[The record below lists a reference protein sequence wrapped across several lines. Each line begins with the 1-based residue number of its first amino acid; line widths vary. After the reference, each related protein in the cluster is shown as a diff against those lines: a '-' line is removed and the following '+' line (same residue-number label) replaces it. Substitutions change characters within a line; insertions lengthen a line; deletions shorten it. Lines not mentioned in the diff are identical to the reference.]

1 MMVMVWRCLIA
12 VILAA
17 VIWWWGPQLSLGSW
31 RPFASVMGRVIGAA
45 FFALLVFAPAML
57 RLRLWAPSRKRG
69 GANGSNDDAPRR
81 RVLDTLRRLRQGDLE
96 RRPHVWQRAWYRF
109 TRAER
114 KGHGWTL
121 VIGPQGSGKSSL
133 VAVAQGD
140 LVSAEGRGR
149 NAATGSSALPFDIC
163 ASDSGVLVDVE
174 SRLLERGGAEETSQ
188 WRQLL
193 RALRRRPC
201 WSAVIVCINANT
213 WIAASATSRRQLADN
228 LRANLLDVMPQAV
241 ADVPVHLVVT
251 QIDKLAGWPALLAA
265 LDEDDLDQGLGI
277 VLAPGRKHAH
287 LDELAVAWSRLEQR
301 LHDRVTGIVQRHR
314 FQSRFVSQAGLLTAM
329 SELARLRA
337 CILEDSRQIVPVM
350 RPGRGLALTS
360 LWLTSAAELEL
371 SDPHDGATVWR
382 ALAVTLQAPLRR
394 LRVHSSR
401 PRRAPRWWTP
411 LAWSA
416 TAALAVTAAWFL
428 VDRYTWERDYIAR
441 VGLAWQ
447 QSSRLALAWQP
458 TSPAMHSPEA
468 GEGLRYM
475 ADLLQLDGKTFAP
488 WASPF
493 RQHRQLGATITRALE
508 DHLVRLLWPYTVAD
522 IANTLRAEL
531 DHDPV
536 AVPDSLRAYLMLTEP
551 AHRDAGA
558 LVAWFDRHWDELAPP
573 GRTATDRA
581 AFRFYLQTLFDINDP
596 VRQPVAKP
604 VEELV
609 RRARQVALSQ
619 PLPARVMARLKEIHK
634 STGTPVTLALA
645 AGDGAALGLR
655 LQGEASLTDIVV
667 PSFFTIEAYRQTI
680 DGSVDDA
687 ARAVLAESGWLLGER
702 EGNDTGTPAY
712 NTSQRLASDARRL
725 YLTEYAR
732 HWSSFLGDVRLRQVA
747 TLEDA
752 AQLANYLA
760 EPGSPLM
767 RLVSFVARQT
777 DLRAGDSSSGADV
790 APDLSESTSLFAQ
803 LVTARFESLHRL
815 QSPTGSGGLEPLFV
829 AVSDQI
835 AALSSALRMGQVLP
849 HQDGLARLRGQQERL
864 PDPARRVLG
873 DLLSIADTQTLTR
886 SRQTLSADASGLGAG
901 TCRRLLAG
909 RYPLDRSAGR
919 DIGLDDFT
927 RVLGPN
933 GAMQAFFDSRLA
945 EYVDTDSIPW
955 RARVSDARR
964 IVDSRTLQSFQDAD
978 SIRQAFFLQGNFGF
992 RMMVRPLAL
1001 DAKVLEAVLDIDG
1014 QVITYAHGM
1023 GTPISIQWPGPQRGV
1038 SAKLTM
1044 RGVDGSEDTL
1054 VFDGPWALFRLY
1066 DAGHAGPLVN
1076 DTRELRLATRV
1087 GAFTVQLRAAT
1098 RDFPLWLTALSRF
1111 QCPDTH
1117 GTLPPEPRR

>member
-1 MMVMVWRCLIA
+1 MMAMVWRCVVAL
-12 VILAA
+12 ILAA
-17 VIWWWGPQLSLGSW
+17 AIWWWGPQLSLGPW
-31 RPFASVMGRVIGAA
+31 RPFASALGRAIGAV
-45 FFALLVFAPAML
+45 FFALLVFVPVL
-57 RLRLWAPSRKRG
+57 SRLRSWAPSRKRSAAQG
-69 GANGSNDDAPRR
+69 DDVPRR
-81 RVLDTLRRLRQGDLE
+81 RILDTLRRLRQGDLE
-96 RRPHVWQRAWYRF
+96 RRPHVWQRVWYRL
-109 TRAER
+109 TRGER
-114 KGHGWTL
+114 RAYGWTL

-133 VAVAQGD
+133 VAMAHGD
-140 LVSAEGRGR
+140 SVSAEGQSK
-149 NAATGSSALPFDIC
+149 NASSGSSALAFDIR
-163 ASDSGVLVDVE
+163 ASDSGVFVDVE
-174 SRLLERGGAEETSQ
+174 SRLLERGATEEASQ

-201 WSAVIVCINANT
+201 LSAVIVCIDANA
-213 WIAASATSRRQLADN
+213 WIAASSTARRQLADS
-228 LRANLLDVMPQAV
+228 LRANLHDVATQAG
-241 ADVPVHLVVT
+241 ADIPVHLVAT

-265 LDEDDLDQGLGI
+265 LEEDDLDQGLGI
-277 VLAPGRKHAH
+277 VLNPGRRHAN
-287 LDELAVAWSRLEQR
+287 LDELAIAWSRLEQR
-301 LHDRVTGIVQRHR
+301 LHDRVTGIIQHHR
-314 FQSRFVSQAGLLTAM
+314 FQSRFVSQASLLNAM

-350 RPGRGLALTS
+350 RPGRAPVLAS

-371 SDPHDGATVWR
+371 SDPRDGAILR
-382 ALAVTLQAPLRR
+382 RMLAVTLQAPLRR
-394 LRVHSSR
+394 LGMHSSR
-401 PRRAPRWWTP
+401 PRHTSRWWSP

-416 TAALAVTAAWFL
+416 TAVFAMAATWFL
-428 VDRYTWERDYIAR
+428 IDRYTWERDYIAK

-458 TSPAMHSPEA
+458 SSNAMHSPEV

-475 ADLLQLDGKTFAP
+475 ADLLQLGGKTWAP

-493 RQHRQLGATITRALE
+493 RQHRRLDATITRALE
-508 DHLVRLLWPYTVAD
+508 DHLVRLLWPYAVAD
-522 IANTLRAEL
+522 VADTLQAEL
-531 DHDPV
+531 NHSPT
-536 AVPDSLRAYLMLTEP
+536 AVPDSLRAYLMLTGP

-581 AFRFYLQTLFDINDP
+581 AFRFYLQTLFGITDP

-604 VEELV
+604 MEELV
-609 RRARQVALSQ
+609 RQARQVAASQ
-619 PLPARVMARLKEIHK
+619 PLPARVIARLQEIHK
-634 STGTPVTLALA
+634 PMGVPVTLASA

-655 LQGEASLTDIVV
+655 RQGEASLTDVAV

-687 ARAVLAESGWLLGER
+687 ATAVLAESGWLLGER
-702 EGNDTGTPAY
+702 EGNGAGTGTPTY
-712 NTSQRLASDARRL
+712 TTSQRLATDARRL
-725 YLTEYAR
+725 YLTEYSR

-767 RLVSFVARQT
+767 RLVAFATRQT
-777 DLRAGDSSSGADV
+777 TLRSDDSSSDVDV
-790 APDLSESTSLFAQ
+790 APDLSESASLFAQ

-815 QSPTGSGGLEPLFV
+815 QGPTGSGALEPLFV

-901 TCRRLLAG
+901 TCRRLVAG
-909 RYPLDRSAGR
+909 RYPLDRNAAR

-945 EYVDTDSIPW
+945 EYVDTDATSW
-955 RARVSDARR
+955 RARVPEARR
-964 IVDSRTLQSFQDAD
+964 IVDGRTLRSFQDAD
-978 SIRQAFFLQGNFGF
+978 SIRQAFFLQGSFGF
-992 RMMVRPLAL
+992 RMMIRPVAL
-1001 DAKVLEAVLDIDG
+1001 DPRVLEATLDIDG

-1023 GTPISIQWPGPQRGV
+1023 SSPISVQWPGPRRGV

-1054 VFDGPWALFRLY
+1054 VFEGPWALFRLY
-1066 DAGHAGPLVN
+1066 DAGQAGPLVN
-1076 DTRELRLATRV
+1076 DARELRLATRV
-1087 GAFTVQLRAAT
+1087 GTFTIQLRAAT
-1098 RDFPLWLTALSRF
+1098 RDFPLWLTALGRF
-1111 QCPDTH
+1111 QCPDTY
-1117 GTLPPEPRR
+1117 GTSPPEPRR